1 MVVCPRGLMVV
12 LVGGGHWEGA
22 LATIAGPRS
31 FFLDGLM
38 RYGSTLAVLLG
49 APSVYSQCHTNTA
62 GSLLNISISQWQQ
75 WSASLTLTVSI
86 VRNNHFFVFQMPA
99 EYEFS

>member
-1 MVVCPRGLMVV
+1 MLQG
-12 LVGGGHWEGA
+12 
-22 LATIAGPRS
+22 
-31 FFLDGLM
+31 F
-38 RYGSTLAVLLG
+38 YGAVLLG
-49 APSVYSQCHTNTA
+49 APSSQCHTNTA

-86 VRNNHFFVFQMPA
+86 VRNKHFVVFQMPA